1 MCAPTRSKYAVW
13 RPECSGLLADRM
25 IRLTQITQRYQLNEL
40 GEADI
45 MGFSLV
51 VTITRKT
58 DQAAMNQIT
67 TIYL

>member
-1 MCAPTRSKYAVW
+1 VCAPTWSKNAVW
-13 RPECSGLLADRM
+13 RPERPGLLADSM

-51 VTITRKT
+51 VTIK
-58 DQAAMNQIT
+58 
-67 TIYL
+67 

>member
-1 MCAPTRSKYAVW
+1 
-13 RPECSGLLADRM
+13 M
-25 IRLTQITQRYQLNEL
+25 IRLKQITQRYQLNEL

-45 MGFSLV
+45 MDFSLV
-51 VTITRKT
+51 VTIMRKT